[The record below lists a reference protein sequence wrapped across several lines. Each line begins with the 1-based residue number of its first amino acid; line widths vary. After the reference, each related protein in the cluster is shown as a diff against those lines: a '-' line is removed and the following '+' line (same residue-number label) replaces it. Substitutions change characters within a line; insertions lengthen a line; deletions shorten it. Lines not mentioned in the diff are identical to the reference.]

1 MRSEAP
7 TLLPIF
13 RSQNQ
18 MQILGHVL
26 LNPDSEYTLTDI
38 ASSLGIALSTVSDE
52 VRRLAESSLFET
64 RSIGRARVVRANRA
78 NPATGHLAKLLETT
92 VGVPA
97 VIAQE
102 FADLSD
108 VDDVVP
114 FGSWAARNAGKP
126 GPPPA
131 DIDVMVVGPKS
142 TRVPA
147 YRCAQRAQERL
158 GIPVN
163 VTVRSPASWHSAAHD
178 PMLSDVRANPYL
190 VIRGS
195 DSVDTRVGQ

>member
-7 TLLPIF
+7 ALLPIF
-13 RSQNQ
+13 RSQSQ
-18 MQILGHVL
+18 MRILGRVL
-26 LNPDSEYTLTDI
+26 LSPDVEYTLTDL
-38 ASSLGIALSTVSDE
+38 ASELGIALSTVSDE
-52 VRRLAESSLFET
+52 VRRLAEASLFET

-78 NPATGHLAKLLETT
+78 NPATGHLAKLLEVS

-97 VIAQE
+97 VITEE
-102 FADLSD
+102 FAELRD
-108 VDDVVP
+108 VDDIIL

-131 DIDVMVVGPKS
+131 DIDVMVVGPKA
-142 TRVPA
+142 TRVRA
-147 YRCAQRAQERL
+147 YRCAQRAEERL
-158 GIPVN
+158 GIAVN

-178 PMLSDVRANPYL
+178 SMLSDIRANPYL

-195 DSVDTRVGQ
+195 DSVDDTAGH